1 MANLTTSPP
10 KNQTA
15 AAFAALKP
23 DFSASVLKKMHAW
36 RDKGSY
42 ADEGLM
48 IFSALLGLSSIF
60 TLGIGY
66 LLHKE
71 FFAPFLGDFWAT
83 ASAVVFTAFIEGAK
97 IATALWALWMI
108 VFGIFKR
115 GLPSLFITILGLSL
129 AVGAFMW
136 SYHNSTT
143 GVEKLV
149 NQLATYKT
157 PPTPFNGTAATAE
170 IDAQIFEAQAAQNAA
185 LATKWRGTT
194 TVDAMRTAKSI
205 GKRLDELQSQRGLL
219 LHQAVTE
226 HATRTDNRNAFVD
239 GAQFIASTLGG
250 KMEWFQALI
259 LLAMVICY
267 RAIWEHTK
275 QQPTTDQHPA
285 PAAAPPT
292 LHTVTNGQNPY
303 LNGTER
309 RPIGFFQSPT
319 AAVEH
324 CQTVSD
330 SPPDAQP
337 NLFIAEP
344 QKWRDR
350 ARQCHRRSLDTQA
363 SSTARRDNSKRRD
376 LFLKALAIVGWKG
389 EPTDDGEII
398 FERVPV
404 QPAMTDEKRLKG
416 IMLEINKIATPEPE
430 TA

>member
-1 MANLTTSPP
+1 MAKLATSPP

-42 ADEGLM
+42 ADEGLI
-48 IFSALLGLSSIF
+48 IFTTLLAVSSVF

-71 FFAPFLGDFWAT
+71 FFAPFLGDFWANV
-83 ASAVVFTAFIEGAK
+83 SAVAFTAFIEGAK
-97 IATALWALWMI
+97 IATALWALWML
-108 VFGIFKR
+108 VFGVFKR
-115 GLPSLFITILGLSL
+115 GLPSLFITLLGLTL
-129 AVGAFMW
+129 ATAAFFW
-136 SYHNSTT
+136 SYHNSTV

-157 PPTPFNGTAATAE
+157 PPTPFDGSAAVAS
-170 IDAQIFEAQAAQNAA
+170 IDSQIVAAQAAQNAA

-194 TVDAMRTAKSI
+194 TVDAMRTAKKNAGTI
-205 GKRLDELQSQRGLL
+205 EELQSQRGLL

-226 HATRTDNRNAFVD
+226 HAARNENRNAFVV
-239 GAQFIASTLGG
+239 GAQFIAATLGG

-275 QQPTTDQHPA
+275 QQPATDQHPA